1 MNTWK
6 FNSSLLAF
14 RFFTFLMFA
23 AVLLNCGTAT
33 AQSCLTAK
41 NSWTSEPFPAAQTGT
56 FTATVT
62 ATPSANNVNTVI
74 GLSNGPQSAYTKL
87 SAIARFNPSGFI
99 DAYDGPSAGYVASTI
114 PYSGGTAYL
123 FEFDVDVGTQTY
135 TVFVTAPGGAK
146 TLVGQAL
153 PFRAPAT
160 SLSALSAYA
169 EVGSDAI
176 CNLVVSG
183 GSGQTC
189 NHVTNSWQ
197 NIPLPSQT
205 GTFMT
210 TLTAT
215 PSANNINTVF
225 GLSDGA
231 QSAYAQLSA
240 IGRFNPSGFIDAYD
254 GSSGGYVA
262 STIAYSGGTAYL
274 FEFDVNVSA
283 QTYSVWVTPPGGTKT
298 SVGQNLK
305 FRASAT
311 TLNNLATF
319 AETGSDLLCLG
330 GGPQTITVIA
340 NDASIVQ
347 GGPVPPLT
355 FTASPTTPALLTNP
369 VCTTTATS
377 SSAPGVYP
385 IGCSGAVA
393 PAGFVVAY
401 VNGTLTVNPLQA
413 QTITVT
419 ANNQTMLVKTALPA
433 FTFSANPATPAL
445 VTNPTCST
453 TATGTAIGQFP
464 ITCSGAVAPT
474 GFVVA
479 YVSGTLTVTP
489 PPDFTL
495 ATTPASQ
502 TVTAGNSVTYTV
514 TVAPAN
520 GYKGT
525 VNLSVGG
532 VPSGATA
539 SLSSTSIGGG
549 SGTSTLTIATTS
561 NTSPTTVPATMTIS
575 GSDGTLTH
583 TAQASLTINP
593 KQTTSIDLTPWCVQL
608 PIGSSGNPTE
618 ICPPQILTFSDQ
630 YFAPQPDGSIKFDD
644 PGVNCVT
651 TANSAHCRTELR
663 EVAVWQATGTNT
675 LSATL
680 EVTNAAGEP
689 VIGQIHDDPAV
700 SVRPLVELFYNYK
713 GKGRLVA
720 GAEQCLGGGCTTP
733 FDLGPDPAGKFS
745 YVISYGTVNGA
756 VQLSVSVNGGPP
768 MILTTPILGV
778 GGYFKAG
785 DYGQAATDAAV
796 TFFAIDIVHKP

>member
-14 RFFTFLMFA
+14 RFFTCLIAA

-33 AQSCLTAK
+33 AQSCLTAGS
-41 NSWTSEPFPAAQTGT
+41 SWSSLAFPAAQPGT

-74 GLSNGPQSAYTKL
+74 GLSNGPQSAYAQL

-99 DAYDGPSAGYVASTI
+99 DAYDGSSAGYVASTI

-123 FEFDVDVGTQTY
+123 FEFDVDVGAQTY
-135 TVFVTAPGGAK
+135 TVFVTPPGGTK
-146 TLVGQAL
+146 TVVGQAL
-153 PFRAPAT
+153 QFRAPAI

-169 EVGSDAI
+169 AVGTDAI

-183 GSGQTC
+183 GSGPTC

-231 QSAYAQLSA
+231 QSSYSQLGA
-240 IGRFNPSGFIDAYD
+240 IARFNPSGFIDAYD

-262 STIAYSGGTAYL
+262 STIPYNGGTAYL
-274 FEFDVNVSA
+274 FELDVNVSA
-283 QTYSVWVTPPGGTKT
+283 QTYSVWVTAPGGTKT
-298 SVGQNLK
+298 SAGQNLK

-311 TLNNLATF
+311 TLNNLAAF
-319 AETGSDLLCLG
+319 AATGSDLLCLG

-355 FTASPTTPALLTNP
+355 FTASPTTPALLTHP

-377 SSAPGVYP
+377 SSPPGVYP
-385 IGCSGAVA
+385 ISCSGAVA

-401 VNGTLTVNPLQA
+401 VNGTLTVNPQQA

-419 ANNQTMLVKTALPA
+419 ANNQTMVVNTALPA
-433 FTFSANPATPAL
+433 FTFTANPAMPAL

-453 TATGTAIGQFP
+453 AATGTAIGQFP
-464 ITCSGAVAPT
+464 IMCSGAVAST

-489 PPDFTL
+489 SPDFTL
-495 ATTPASQ
+495 AAAPASQ
-502 TVTAGNSVTYTV
+502 TVTAGNSANYTV

-520 GYKGT
+520 SYEGT

-532 VPSGATA
+532 VPSGARA
-539 SLSSTSIGGG
+539 SFSSTSIGGG

-561 NTSPTTVPATMTIS
+561 STSPTTVPATITIT

-583 TAQASLTINP
+583 TAEMSLTINP

-608 PIGSSGNPTE
+608 PIGSPGHVKE
-618 ICPPQILTFSDQ
+618 VCPPQILTFSDQ

-644 PGVNCVT
+644 PGVNCVAT
-651 TANSAHCRTELR
+651 GNSAHCRSELR
-663 EVAVWQATGTNT
+663 EVAVWQPTGTNT

-689 VIGQIHDDPAV
+689 VVGQIHDDPAA
-700 SVRPLVELFYNYK
+700 SVRPLVELFYNQN
-713 GKGRLVA
+713 GHLVA
-720 GAEQCLGGGCTTP
+720 GVEQCLGGGCIKP
-733 FDLGPDPAGKFS
+733 FDLGPDPVGKFS

-756 VQLSVSVNGGPP
+756 VQLSVSINGGPP
-768 MILTTPILGV
+768 AILTTPILGV

-785 DYGQAATDAAV
+785 DYGQAPTDAAV